1 MNDVLVLGITDSH
14 TAGACLLRNGKIEY
28 AISEERITRNK
39 SEAGYPKLAVEKILQ
54 LASVEPEEIQLV
66 ALAGKY
72 SHEKKFYSNW
82 DWYKVGYED
91 QLKAEQGKDDNKI
104 NLEDRL
110 NDRKKA
116 IVNHLKIDERKIL
129 VVEHHLAHAASAY
142 LASPWINDEQV
153 LILTCDGSG
162 DGICATVNIGE
173 SGRITR
179 IAETKNNASLGK
191 IYSRITLLLGM
202 KPWEHEYKIMG
213 LAPYADE
220 TGVAKSKRV
229 LDEMLEV
236 RESSLEFSMKSKLSM
251 NYSYSFLKTRL
262 ENHRF
267 DWIAGGIQQL
277 TEELLRRWVTNAA
290 RKTGCKKIV
299 CAGGVFMNV
308 KANMRI
314 SELDLID
321 EIFIF
326 PSGGDESLAIGA
338 AMYAYSDILDKIGQ
352 RICLEPLGPIYL
364 GMEFSD
370 SEIEEEMRKHAG
382 FEKEFSVHDNSKEG
396 NEGHIAELLAEGEIV
411 ARFKDRMEW
420 GARSLGNRSILA
432 DPSSFEKVRDINL
445 AIKQRD
451 FWMPFAPSVIAEE
464 QHKYIENPKRIKAPY
479 MVMGFHTKE
488 RAQTELASAIHSYD
502 FTARP
507 QILEKEHNISYYN
520 LIKNFERRTGIAALL
535 NTSFNLHGYPI
546 VCTPENAINTLKKS
560 GLKHLAIGNYL
571 LSKN

>member
-1 MNDVLVLGITDSH
+1 MNDILILGITDGH
-14 TAGACLLRNGKIEY
+14 AAGACLFRNGKIEY

-39 SEAGYPKLAVEKILQ
+39 NEAGYPKLAIEKILQ
-54 LASVEPEEIQLV
+54 LSNITPEEIQLI
-66 ALAGKY
+66 ALAGKF

-91 QLKAEQGKDDNKI
+91 QLKEEQNKDSKI
-104 NLEDRL
+104 DFESRL

-116 IVNHLKIDERKIL
+116 IINHLKIDEKKIL

-142 LASPWINDEQV
+142 LASSWINEDEV

-162 DGICATVNIGE
+162 DGICATVNIGK
-173 SGRITR
+173 SGRITK
-179 IAETKNNASLGK
+179 ISQTKNSASLGK
-191 IYSRITLLLGM
+191 IYSRVTLLLGM
-202 KPWEHEYKIMG
+202 RPWEHEYKIMG

-220 TGVAKSKRV
+220 TGVAKSKKV

-236 RESSLEFSMKSKLSM
+236 KESSLEFSMKSKLSM
-251 NYSYSFLKTRL
+251 NYSYNFLKTRL

-277 TEELLRRWVTNAA
+277 TEELLKKWVVNAV
-290 RKTGCKKIV
+290 RKTGCKRIV

-308 KANMRI
+308 KANMQI
-314 SELDLID
+314 SELDLVD

-338 AMYAYSDILDKIGQ
+338 AMYAYSSILEETGEK
-352 RICLEPLGPIYL
+352 ICLEPLGQIYL

-370 SEIEEEMRKHAG
+370 SEIEEEIKKYVG
-382 FEKEFSVHDNSKEG
+382 PEKEFSIQYNEDNQD
-396 NEGHIAELLAEGEIV
+396 HIAELLAEGEIV

-432 DPSSFEKVRDINL
+432 DPSSFDKIRDINL

-451 FWMPFAPSVIAEE
+451 FWMPFAPSIIAEE
-464 QHKYIENPKRIKAPY
+464 QHKYIENPKGIKAPY
-479 MVMGFHTKE
+479 MVMGFHTKK
-488 RAQTELASAIHSYD
+488 RAQTELAAAIHSYD

-507 QILEKEHNISYYN
+507 QLLEKEYNPAYYN
-520 LIKNFERRTGIAALL
+520 LIKSFEKHTGIPALL

-546 VCTPENAINTLKKS
+546 VCTPANAIYTLKKS

>member
-1 MNDVLVLGITDSH
+1 M
-14 TAGACLLRNGKIEY
+14 RNGKIEY

-39 SEAGYPKLAVEKILQ
+39 NEAGYPKLAVEKILQ
-54 LASVEPEEIQLV
+54 LADVGPEEIQLV

-91 QLKAEQGKDDNKI
+91 QLREEQGKDVDKI
-104 NLEDRL
+104 NLKARL

-142 LASPWINDEQV
+142 LASPWVNEEQV

-162 DGICATVNIGE
+162 DGICATVNIGKN
-173 SGRITR
+173 GRITR
-179 IAETKNNASLGK
+179 IAETNNSASLGK
-191 IYSRITLLLGM
+191 IYSRITLFLGM

-220 TGVAKSKRV
+220 TGVAKSKKV

-236 RESSLEFSMKSKLSM
+236 KESNLEFSMKSKLSM
-251 NYSYSFLKTRL
+251 NYSYNFLKTRL

-267 DWIAGGIQQL
+267 DWIAGGIQKL
-277 TEELLRRWVTNAA
+277 TEELLRKWVTNAVK
-290 RKTGCKKIV
+290 KTGCKKIV

-308 KANMRI
+308 KANMQI
-314 SELDLID
+314 SELDFVD

-352 RICLEPLGPIYL
+352 KICLEPLGPIYL

-370 SEIEEEMRKHAG
+370 SEIEEEMRRHAG
-382 FEKEFSVHDNSKEG
+382 LEKEFSIHDNNKEG
-396 NEGHIAELLAEGEIV
+396 AEDHIAELLEKGEIV

-451 FWMPFAPSVIAEE
+451 FWMPFAPSIIVEE
-464 QHKYIENPKRIKAPY
+464 QHKYIENPKCIKAPY
-479 MVMGFHTKE
+479 MVMGFRTKK
-488 RAQTELASAIHSYD
+488 RAHTELASAIHSYD

-507 QILEKEHNISYYN
+507 QILEKEHNASYYS

-546 VCTPENAINTLKKS
+546 VCTPANAINTLKKS